1 MREAEWIVLVSF
13 ITARTLRLV
22 ALIALLAAGASALRA
37 DPGVPASSEVVVVRA
52 EQIMTQEGLLNPTWL
67 FPDGRI
73 DYRVIEWLLNQT
85 VSAVTGEEDAM
96 TAWKS
101 LISPGDRVGI
111 QIDVAGIQP
120 HDPVLEALVRRIVD
134 VGVPLRNIVIYSAD
148 ETELFRAGYDI
159 SGTVPGATVMASDA
173 VKYRD
178 GISRVVLDHVTKII
192 NLSRLRVD
200 PEIGMHGALAN
211 YLAVVPY
218 EERTRLRRNP
228 DQLAAAAA
236 IPTVR
241 RSSILHII
249 HALEPAYAVSD
260 SGRKYSVWQYNG
272 LLASVDPVAVDTVA
286 QGILRERI
294 SEELGAEA
302 AASLQV
308 PYLVAA
314 AEQFRLGNTS
324 PDCIEVVQ
332 IGP

>member
-1 MREAEWIVLVSF
+1 MLSF
-13 ITARTLRLV
+13 TGSARRLRLL
-22 ALIALLAAGASALRA
+22 ALIALLTTAASGLWGSPGA
-37 DPGVPASSEVVVVRA
+37 PASSQVVIVRA
-52 EQIMTQEGLLNPTWL
+52 EQIMTLDGLLNPTWL

-73 DYRVIEWLLNQT
+73 DYGVIERLLNET
-85 VSAVTGEEDAM
+85 VSAVTGEQDAM
-96 TAWKS
+96 AAWRS
-101 LISPGDRVGI
+101 LISPSDRVGI

-134 VGVPLRNIVIYSAD
+134 AGVPLRNIIIFSAD
-148 ETELFRAGYDI
+148 ETELFRAGYDL
-159 SGTVPGATVMASDA
+159 SGTVPGARVMASDA
-173 VKYRD
+173 IKYRD
-178 GISRVVLDHVTKII
+178 GVSRIVLNHVTKII

-249 HALEPAYAVSD
+249 HALEPAFAVSD